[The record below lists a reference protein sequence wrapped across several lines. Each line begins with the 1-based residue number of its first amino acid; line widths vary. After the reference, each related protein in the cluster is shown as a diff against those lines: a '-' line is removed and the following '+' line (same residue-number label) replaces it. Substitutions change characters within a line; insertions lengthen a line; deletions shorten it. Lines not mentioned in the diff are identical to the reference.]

1 MRVIG
6 TRVGLD
12 RITVIRADIKN
23 QEVYSDYQWNK
34 KGIPKVLKEINKFD
48 KKDFLTLFNNYGENG
63 IIVLQYDD
71 MEEYSPGAQKLLMQG
86 DAKTEYMPQ
95 CIVKDVIQELF
106 PMLCARKRETGPM
119 RC

>member
-1 MRVIG
+1 MRAVNLLMRVIG

-34 KGIPKVLKEINKFD
+34 KRNTKSIKKEINKFD

-71 MEEYSPGAQKLLMQG
+71 MEEYSPGAQKLLMGEMQR
-86 DAKTEYMPQ
+86 P
-95 CIVKDVIQELF
+95 
-106 PMLCARKRETGPM
+106 
-119 RC
+119 

>member
-48 KKDFLTLFNNYGENG
+48 KKDFLTLFNNYVENG

-71 MEEYSPGAQKLLMQG
+71 MEEYSPGG
-86 DAKTEYMPQ
+86 TETFDAGR
-95 CIVKDVIQELF
+95 CKDRNICRNVL
-106 PMLCARKRETGPM
+106 
-119 RC
+119 